1 MNSDIPVHVIS
12 IHTKSKRELKIEE
25 LELLSTTEKL
35 TKVISKI
42 NEMQVN

>member
-1 MNSDIPVHVIS
+1 MNSDIFAHVIS
-12 IHTKSKRELKIEE
+12 IHIMRKRELKMEE
-25 LELLSTTEKL
+25 QEIMSTTEKL

>member
-12 IHTKSKRELKIEE
+12 KHIMSKRELKIEE
-25 LELLSTTEKL
+25 LEFLSTTEKF